1 MPELE
6 DVEKDA
12 IATLPR
18 KFKVNVKSHN
28 KIRVGPVSWA
38 RTAKQLYDGGRW
50 KPYQPSGD
58 PWGYGMDI
66 SNQTRLV
73 ALMERI
79 ARLENECNRLLF

>member
-38 RTAKQLYDGGRW
+38 RCRKKSYTTVGAENL
-50 KPYQPSGD
+50 
-58 PWGYGMDI
+58 I
-66 SNQTRLV
+66 SRQVIPGATGLTLATRRV
-73 ALMERI
+73 WWR
-79 ARLENECNRLLF
+79 

>member
-1 MPELE
+1 VPELE

-38 RTAKQLYDGGRW
+38 RCRKTAIRRW
-50 KPYQPSGD
+50 VLKPYQPSGD
-58 PWGYGMDI
+58 HWGYGIDI